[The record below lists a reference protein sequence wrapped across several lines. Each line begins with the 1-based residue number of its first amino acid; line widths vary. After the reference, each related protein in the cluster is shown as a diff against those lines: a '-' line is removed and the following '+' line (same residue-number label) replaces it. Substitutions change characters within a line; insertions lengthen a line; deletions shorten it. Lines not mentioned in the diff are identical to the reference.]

1 MSVCYPIITV
11 LLLLLTNTANAQSR
25 DSLINVGNHRLNFSI
40 LPGSGMP
47 IVFES
52 GGGKDGTVW
61 KEVIALV
68 NQKIKAPLIAYDRA
82 GFGKSEID
90 TARINISNEV
100 INLENA
106 LTQLNFNDAFFLV
119 AHSLGGNYAMKFISK
134 NPTKVK
140 GAVFIDVVS
149 PKFMDAERATYT
161 KNLFIDSLEQIKKE
175 SIGFYHLVLNYENTS
190 EVMRNIATSIE
201 TPLTIIASGLTP
213 FEGTDRAHFLSGLK
227 QFSEQK
233 KNRKYI
239 LVEKAEHY
247 VFYDEPIL
255 VADEIVRLYNEVSAE
270 D

>member
-1 MSVCYPIITV
+1 M
-11 LLLLLTNTANAQSR
+11 LLGNIVTAQTN
-25 DSLINVGNHRLNFSI
+25 DSLINVGNHKLNFSI
-40 LPGSGMP
+40 LPGRGMP
-47 IVFES
+47 IIFES
-52 GGGKDGTVW
+52 GGGNDGTVW

-68 NQKIKAPLIAYDRA
+68 NQKIKTPLIAYDRA
-82 GFGKSEID
+82 GFGKSGID
-90 TARINISNEV
+90 TTQINISKEV

-106 LTQLNFNDAFFLV
+106 LHQLNLDNRYFFV
-119 AHSLGGNYAMKFISK
+119 AHSLGGNYAMKFISN

-140 GAVFIDVVS
+140 GAVFIDIVS
-149 PKFMDAERATYT
+149 PKFMDEKRALYT

-190 EVMRNIATSIE
+190 EVMRNVASSIE

-213 FEGTDRAHFLSGLK
+213 FEGNDRTLFLSGLK
-227 QFSEQK
+227 QFSEQR

-255 VADEIVRLYNEVSAE
+255 VADEIIRLYNLVNSEN
-270 D
+270 